1 MKYDKYAVK
10 ARAKISQYG
19 STAKITRVSGEE
31 YDPQTNTYSGSKEE
45 IYGAGLAMSID
56 WNRVDGKNI
65 LAGDVF
71 LMCVFES
78 EPKQDDRLEWGGKSY
93 NVVKADP
100 VSPAGDVVIYW
111 ELQLRR

>member
-10 ARAKISQYG
+10 ARTKISQYG
-19 STAKITRVSGEE
+19 STVKITRVKGEA
-31 YDPQTNTYSGSKEE
+31 YNPQTNTYSGTDEY

-56 WNRVDGKNI
+56 WSRIDGKNI

-71 LMCVFES
+71 LMCVLES

-93 NVVKADP
+93 NVVNADP
-100 VSPAGDVVIYW
+100 VSPDGSVVIYW